1 MARETREAWARRIR
15 RWEKSGLSGA
25 EFAAKEGV
33 KEKTLSFWR
42 WKLGRSSLP
51 KPKRAVRPRKQAPVA
66 FVEVVAEDKASPK
79 TPIEVVI
86 ERQRVRIS
94 CGGDAALDRVLDAL
108 KGFE

>member
-15 RWEKSGLSGA
+15 RWEQTGLSCA

-51 KPKRAVRPRKQAPVA
+51 KAKRRVRPRKQAPVG
-66 FVEVVAEDKASPK
+66 FVEVVADAK
-79 TPIEVVI
+79 TGSTAPMEVVV

-94 CGGDAALDRVLDAL
+94 CGSDAALGRVLDAL